1 MTDDR
6 VYLETLKEIKN
17 MKEQM
22 HKEISRMK
30 AEMDIMYIEL
40 QRAKQEIG
48 AIREIQEEV
57 AKLAG
62 VPVGMLFTNYRA

>member
-1 MTDDR
+1 MKEEKL
-6 VYLETLKEIKN
+6 YFETLKEIKK

-40 QRAKQEIG
+40 QRAKHG
-48 AIREIQEEV
+48 VSAISEIQEEI
-57 AKLAG
+57 AKLAD
-62 VPVGMLFTNYRA
+62 VPVGMLFTNYRG

>member
-1 MTDDR
+1 MKEER
-6 VYLETLKEIKN
+6 YYLETLKELKQ
-17 MKEQM
+17 MKEHM

-40 QRAKQEIG
+40 QRAKQGIG

-62 VPVGMLFTNYRA
+62 EPVGMLFVNYRA